1 MTCTMLF
8 QNNFDRLEMYIWSHP
23 KKRKKKKE
31 NIYLLGSEWELL
43 DCIAARASTALLTAL
58 MASKADVNGLL
69 EDVVVVGKLGGS
81 VRKILVINSIL
92 KLHQSRNKK

>member
-1 MTCTMLF
+1 
-8 QNNFDRLEMYIWSHP
+8 
-23 KKRKKKKE
+23 
-31 NIYLLGSEWELL
+31 
-43 DCIAARASTALLTAL
+43 

>member
-1 MTCTMLF
+1 VSVHVWCIFKIISILF
-8 QNNFDRLEMYIWSHP
+8 KGTSVLTK
-23 KKRKKKKE
+23 KKRKRLQ

-43 DCIAARASTALLTAL
+43 DCIAANASTALLTAL

-81 VRKILVINSIL
+81 VEKII
-92 KLHQSRNKK
+92 